1 MTLKHHENYD
11 NRVLVMM
18 NREMLC
24 FCFFMLFSLCVSH
37 VVTCRFR
44 RFVNPTACIL
54 LLHCCTT
61 SMEDIHTL
69 PSAVS
74 HQQLQQNVRS
84 ALKKNNQPLWYKLFL
99 FFFVQLKRDF
109 CSGDVVFVAPWWSNS
124 LLSGF

>member
-44 RFVNPTACIL
+44 QFVNPTACIL

-61 SMEDIHTL
+61 SMKDIHTL
-69 PSAVS
+69 PSAVTTKCEVS
-74 HQQLQQNVRS
+74 
-84 ALKKNNQPLWYKLFL
+84 LKKTQPLWYKLFL

-124 LLSGF
+124 LLSGFE